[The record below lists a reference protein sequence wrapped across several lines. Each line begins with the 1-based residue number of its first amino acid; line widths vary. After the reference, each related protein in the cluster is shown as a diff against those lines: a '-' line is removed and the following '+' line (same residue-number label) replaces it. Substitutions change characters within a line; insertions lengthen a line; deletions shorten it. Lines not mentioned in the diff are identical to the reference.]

1 MKKPLLYLIF
11 GAGLLAF
18 TPLTSQGQK
27 KPVPAAKTAASQD
40 SSKTKEADKKGPKSF
55 KSFIKGETSPDQGLF
70 TIYFQDEKYFF
81 EIPDSIMGR
90 DIVVVNRISRSGAD
104 LRSGFSG
111 YAGDQINK
119 NVIRYEKG
127 PNNKVFLKTISFS
140 ERSRDSSQAM
150 YSTVMKSNIQ
160 PIAAA
165 FDVVAS
171 GQDGKGVIIDMTSF
185 MNDDNDIF
193 FFSPS

>member
-55 KSFIKGETSPDQGLF
+55 KSFIKGDTQADKGLF

-81 EIPDSIMGR
+81 EMQDTIMSRDS
-90 DIVVVNRISRSGAD
+90 VVVNHISRCGAD
-104 LRSGFSG
+104 
-111 YAGDQINK
+111 
-119 NVIRYEKG
+119 V
-127 PNNKVFLKTISFS
+127 
-140 ERSRDSSQAM
+140 
-150 YSTVMKSNIQ
+150 
-160 PIAAA
+160 
-165 FDVVAS
+165 
-171 GQDGKGVIIDMTSF
+171 
-185 MNDDNDIF
+185 
-193 FFSPS
+193 